1 MKTYFAK
8 ANQSMYDITIQE
20 LGNVEA
26 LYDVLTANN
35 VSSEYVP
42 ATGEAVIIPN
52 SGALNEAVTRKV
64 KEKQLIFA
72 NITP

>member
-1 MKTYFAK
+1 MRTYFAK

-26 LYDVLTANN
+26 LYDLLTANN
-35 VSSEYVP
+35 VSSEYV
-42 ATGEAVIIPN
+42 AQTGEAIIIPD
-52 SGALNEAVTRKV
+52 SGVSNEAVTRKV
-64 KEKQLIFA
+64 REKRLTFA

>member
-1 MKTYFAK
+1 MRTYFAK
-8 ANQSMYDITIQE
+8 SNQSMYDITIQE

-42 ATGEAVIIPN
+42 QSGEAVIIPN
-52 SGALNEAVTRKV
+52 SGASNEAVTRKV
-64 KEKQLIFA
+64 KEKRLIFA
-72 NITP
+72 NISQ

>member
-1 MKTYFAK
+1 MRTYYAK
-8 ANQSMYDITIQE
+8 AYQSMYDITIQE

-35 VSSEYVP
+35 VSSEYIP
-42 ATGEAVIIPN
+42 QTGEAVIIPN
-52 SGALNEAVTRKV
+52 SGVSKEAVTRKV

>member
-1 MKTYFAK
+1 MRTYFAK
-8 ANQSMYDITIQE
+8 SNQSMYDITIQE

-42 ATGEAVIIPN
+42 QSGEAVTIPN
-52 SGALNEAVTRKV
+52 SGVSNEAVTRKV
-64 KEKQLIFA
+64 KEKRLIFA
-72 NITP
+72 NISQ

>member
-1 MKTYFAK
+1 MRTYFAK
-8 ANQSMYDITIQE
+8 SNQSMYDITIQE

-42 ATGEAVIIPN
+42 QSGEAVIIPN
-52 SGALNEAVTRKV
+52 SGVSNEAVTRKV
-64 KEKQLIFA
+64 KEKRLIFA